1 MRVSIFFGVRNF
13 PSLTCASKREI
24 TDTYFTFH
32 FHEHDCAI
40 IAEKTENSLR
50 AWDRLMGFMNL
61 AHLNENPSA
70 AWNNDTPSSIPS
82 CQKRAMTEN
91 GKWNGETK
99 PFSSEQF
106 GNFITSAHQK
116 GRGYVTVF
124 EERKKEHGC
133 AACHYSSTRR
143 EFMLV
148 RWIIWIKTVL
158 TPHTSRFPE
167 VLTPFEISRM
177 DHFSS
182 HDTMHWRKNNCM

>member
-1 MRVSIFFGVRNF
+1 MKTPPPFGIMTHRHQFRRAKSVQWR
-13 PSLTCASKREI
+13 
-24 TDTYFTFH
+24 
-32 FHEHDCAI
+32 
-40 IAEKTENSLR
+40 KTE
-50 AWDRLMGFMNL
+50 
-61 AHLNENPSA
+61 
-70 AWNNDTPSSIPS
+70 
-82 CQKRAMTEN
+82 
-91 GKWNGETK
+91 KWNGETK

-106 GNFITSAHQK
+106 GNFITAAHQK
-116 GRGYVTVF
+116 GRGCVTVF

-133 AACHYSSTRR
+133 AACHYSCTQR

-182 HDTMHWRKNNCM
+182 HETLHWRKEKKENGIQFQERLLSYLLAF